1 MSPLYVARTGR
12 YGRHVDVLAY
22 IRDGLWMAFQ
32 MAWEVW
38 WALVLGFL
46 LSGTVQAWVPRARME
61 HALGGFLNIVFTG
74 VAAALVAFT
83 LRRGAKDPVC
93 RMTVDLH
100 KTPHR
105 SRYRDSVVYCRGA
118 GCKAKFD
125 ADPDPY
131 MEPTGH
137 EAPAPTPVT
146 TSTTLVADATGRG
159 TRTARSP

>member
-46 LSGTVQAWVPRARME
+46 LSATVQAWVPRARME

-83 LRRGAKDPVC
+83 LRRGANGVA
-93 RMTVDLH
+93 V
-100 KTPHR
+100 
-105 SRYRDSVVYCRGA
+105 YRPEWSYEIA
-118 GCKAKFD
+118 S
-125 ADPDPY
+125 
-131 MEPTGH
+131 PTRK
-137 EAPAPTPVT
+137 VF
-146 TSTTLVADATGRG
+146 LFFL
-159 TRTARSP
+159 